1 MTIKMNQ
8 ELINNNYIYIKNFIT
23 EKESLTLANQL
34 IDFSKTI
41 GNDMRFDDQVPNSL
55 SKYNFLP
62 FVKLLVKK
70 IPDVSRILQEDVLP
84 TYTYTRI
91 YSHGEVLN
99 RHRDR
104 PACEISLSLNLKKD
118 TDWPIYFQKPNGE
131 EVSLELNQGDAVMYL
146 GEISDHWGNE
156 FQGQEH
162 VQLFLHYVKA
172 EGSKYWAV
180 FDQLKQQPPTLE
192 KGRIPSVTF

>member
-1 MTIKMNQ
+1 MNQ
-8 ELINNNYIYIKNFIT
+8 QLIDNNYLHIPNFIS
-23 EKESLTLANQL
+23 KEEANSLADQI

-41 GNDMRFDDQVPNSL
+41 GNDMQFDLQAPNSL
-55 SKYNFLP
+55 AKYNYLP

-70 IPDVSRILQEDVLP
+70 IPDVSKALQEDVLP

-91 YSHGEVLN
+91 YSHGEVLE

-104 PACEISLSLNLKKD
+104 PACEISITLNLKKD
-118 TDWPIYFQKPNGE
+118 NEWPIWFQKPNGE
-131 EVSLELNQGDAVMYL
+131 EISLELNQGDAVMYL
-146 GEISDHWGNE
+146 GEIADHWRNE
-156 FQGQEH
+156 YQGQEH
-162 VQLFLHYVKA
+162 VQLFLHYVRA

>member
-1 MTIKMNQ
+1 MNQ

-23 EKESLTLANQL
+23 EEESLTLANQI

-41 GNDMRFDDQVPNSL
+41 GNDMSFDDRVLNSL

-70 IPDVSRILQEDVLP
+70 IPDVSKILEEDVLP
-84 TYTYTRI
+84 TYTYSRI
-91 YSHGEVLN
+91 YTHKEILA

-104 PACEISLSLNLKKD
+104 PACEISLTLNLKKD
-118 TDWPIYFQKPNGE
+118 KDWAIWFQKPDNT
-131 EVSLELNQGDAVMYL
+131 EVSLELNPGDAVMYL
-146 GEISDHWGNE
+146 GEIADHWRNE
-156 FQGQEH
+156 YEGSEH
-162 VQLFLHYVKA
+162 VQLFLHYVRTN
-172 EGSKYWAV
+172 GSKSWAV

-192 KGRIPSVTF
+192 KGRIPNIII

>member
-1 MTIKMNQ
+1 MNQ
-8 ELINNNYIYIKNFIT
+8 QLIDNNYLHIPNFIS
-23 EKESLTLANQL
+23 KEEANSLADQL

-41 GNDMRFDDQVPNSL
+41 GNDMQSDLQAPNSL
-55 SKYNFLP
+55 AKYNYLP

-70 IPDVSRILQEDVLP
+70 IPDVSKALQEDVLP

-91 YSHGEVLN
+91 YSHGEVLS

-104 PACEISLSLNLKKD
+104 PACEISITLNLKKD
-118 TDWPIYFQKPNGE
+118 NEWPIWFQKPNGE
-131 EVSLELNQGDAVMYL
+131 EISLELNQGDAVMYL
-146 GEISDHWGNE
+146 GETVDHWRNVY
-156 FQGQEH
+156 QGQEH
-162 VQLFLHYVKA
+162 VQVFLHYVRA

-192 KGRIPSVTF
+192 KGRIPNVIF

>member
-1 MTIKMNQ
+1 MNQ
-8 ELINNNYIYIKNFIT
+8 QLINNNYLHISNFIS
-23 EKESLTLANQL
+23 KEEANSLADKL
-34 IDFSKTI
+34 IEYSKLP
-41 GNDMRFDDQVPNSL
+41 GNLMTNDPQAPNSL
-55 SKYNFLP
+55 AMYNYLP

-70 IPDVSRILQEDVLP
+70 INHVSAILEEDVLP

-91 YSHGEVLN
+91 YSKGEELK

-118 TDWPIYFQKPNGE
+118 TDWPIWFQKPNGE
-131 EVSLELNQGDAVMYL
+131 EISLELNQGDAVMYL
-146 GEISDHWGNE
+146 GEVSDHWRNAY
-156 FQGQEH
+156 QGQEH
-162 VQLFLHYVKA
+162 VQLFLHYVRT

-192 KGRIPSVTF
+192 KGRIPNVIF